1 MGEQFS
7 AEVTREVLEFSMD
20 RGFVAP
26 EFPVLV
32 EDEPAFVAFYVQL
45 FPFVD
50 IGLVFLRRKIEFT
63 IGIMMV
69 KNNAQMAFMQ
79 VTFMLNSFISCVHM
93 NPIRINAVRAFFAT
107 ANESG

>member
-1 MGEQFS
+1 MGEQFG
-7 AEVTREVLEFSMD
+7 AEVTREVLEFSMN

-50 IGLVFLRRKIEFT
+50 IGLVLLRRKIEST
-63 IGIMMV
+63 M
-69 KNNAQMAFMQ
+69 
-79 VTFMLNSFISCVHM
+79 TYLL
-93 NPIRINAVRAFFAT
+93 
-107 ANESG
+107 SG

>member
-1 MGEQFS
+1 MGEQFG

-69 KNNAQMAFMQ
+69 KNNAQIKWHLCIYASYFHAEF
-79 VTFMLNSFISCVHM
+79 VYKLC
-93 NPIRINAVRAFFAT
+93 AY
-107 ANESG
+107 ESN

>member
-1 MGEQFS
+1 MGEQFG

-50 IGLVFLRRKIEFT
+50 IGLVLLRGKINDLLT
-63 IGIMMV
+63 IGIMV
-69 KNNAQMAFMQ
+69 VKKNNAQMAFMQ
-79 VTFMLNSFISCVHM
+79 V
-93 NPIRINAVRAFFAT
+93 
-107 ANESG
+107 